1 MNIKNGFKN
10 LNIGTTSGKDISDY
24 ICSQNKNNGKLVE
37 TKSIKDTFQI

>member
-10 LNIGTTSGKDISDY
+10 LTIESTSTKDISDY

-37 TKSIKDTFQI
+37 TKSIKDTFWV